1 MAYTLLGTYTGTCTN
16 VLGGTLNNSK
26 FLVDVYYEQSITN
39 NTTSLQIKPYVTKS
53 GHGESVTWYFKLDG
67 NDYYNVFCN
76 TYVNSRVDGGT
87 AYKTINHNNDG
98 TCMFNLNVSVE
109 TSYTQGANA
118 NLNNNCMKW
127 GKLSVNITLP
137 TIPRASSF
145 TVPSFTCGSAGT
157 ISISRA
163 STSFTHKVLYTFGS
177 YTGTISSNAT
187 TSCSWTPDNS
197 LATQIPNALSGVG
210 TITVETY
217 NGSTKIG
224 TASKTF
230 TLYVNGSMYPTI
242 GSLTLEG
249 VNLWNGY
256 YLKNHSQ
263 VKATIGSAAGVQG
276 STIKNYNISG
286 TGLNVASA
294 SGTSSKLSATGTNTY
309 TATVTDSRGR
319 TTTKTNSIYIYDYNN
334 PTATNINVYRCD
346 SNGNPNDEGSYIK
359 VTCQTGITNIADA
372 DLNAKT
378 ITIKT
383 KESNGTSWVTK
394 VNAHVLSGYYQ
405 TYQSAALSSYSIAS
419 AYDVQI
425 ILKDSLNTS
434 TYEYKISV
442 ASCVMNIEPG
452 GVGIGKYWEQ
462 GALDV
467 KGTIYS
473 DGHKV
478 PVIKREDGVM
488 EIGQYIDF
496 HHGSLN
502 NDFDTRFEVCNDQS
516 FQLHVPNGHF
526 TVDNAKPGI
535 IPNRGLQMGVGNY
548 DCFIRNTKTE
558 AYLQFQD
565 DGFLNFSGGMAINRL
580 GIKDTRGSNPAP
592 NSWGNQQ
599 LTLDFKNVNDL
610 GMNDTASATWCNV
623 LTTKGWFSDA
633 VDHPVSQM
641 AFNGDALYYR
651 SSTGSNAW
659 RGWCRIPMLHYVNGY
674 WGFGIANNDA
684 GSWLRSPSTGFIP
697 YESGGNS
704 SSLGTQ
710 GWIWKEIHGKY
721 IYMANGRCI
730 WGSSASDI
738 MVNSAILPDTNG
750 TKWLGWSSNKWAG
763 VYASNGYIQTSDM
776 RYKSDIKDIDDEIF
790 FNMIKNT
797 GVHSYVLN
805 ANRVDLD
812 DGIMPLTMDEAD
824 QEDIQIGII
833 AQELAQYEGSEYILN
848 YDEEVGYTV
857 NNYNLISAVMAAL
870 KVEITKR
877 ENVEAKL
884 MVAEE
889 KIKDLES
896 RLLKI
901 EELLNSK

>member
-1 MAYTLLGTYTGTCTN
+1 MAYTFLGTYTGTCYN
-16 VLGGTLNNSK
+16 VLGGTLSNSAFK
-26 FLVDVYYEQSITN
+26 ADIYYEQNINN
-39 NTTSLQIKPYVTKS
+39 NTTSLKISPYVTKS

-87 AYKTINHNNDG
+87 VYKTINHNNDG
-98 TCMFNLNVSVE
+98 TCTFNLNVSVE

-118 NLNNNCMKW
+118 NLNNQCMKS
-127 GKLSVNITLP
+127 GKISTSITLP
-137 TIPRASSF
+137 TIPRTSSF
-145 TVPSFTCGSAGT
+145 TIPSFTCGSAGT

-163 STSFTHKVLYTFGS
+163 SSSFTHKVLYAFGS
-177 YTGTISSNAT
+177 KSGTISSNAT

-197 LATQIPNALSGVG
+197 LATQIPNSLSGVG

-224 TASKTF
+224 SASKTF

-242 GSLTLEG
+242 ESLSLSG
-249 VNLWNGY
+249 INLWNGY
-256 YLKNHSQ
+256 YVKNHSQ
-263 VKATIGSAAGVQG
+263 VRATINNPSGSYG
-276 STIKNYNISG
+276 STITSYNLSG
-286 TGLNVASA
+286 NGLSSA
-294 SGTSSKLSATGTNTY
+294 SSSATSSKLTSVGTNTY
-309 TATVTDSRGR
+309 TATVSDSRGR
-319 TTTKTNSIYIYDYNN
+319 SVTKTGSIYVYDYNV

-346 SNGNPNDEGSYIK
+346 SNGVANNEGTFIK
-359 VTCQTGITNIADA
+359 IHCDCNITNIANA
-372 DLNAKT
+372 NSNAKT

-383 KESNGTSWVTK
+383 RVIGEATWTTK
-394 VNAHVLSGYYQ
+394 VSSLS
-405 TYQSAALSSYSIAS
+405 LSSYSLPYSSDALSTYSIAKG
-419 AYDVQI
+419 YEVQI
-425 ILKDSLNTS
+425 ILSDSLNTS
-434 TYEYKISV
+434 TYESRISV
-442 ASCVMNIEPG
+442 ASCIMNIEAG
-452 GVGIGKYWEQ
+452 GVGVGKYWEQ
-462 GALDV
+462 GSLDV

-488 EIGQYIDF
+488 EVGQYIDL
-496 HHGSLN
+496 HHGN
-502 NDFDTRFEVCNDQS
+502 FDNDFDVRFEVTNTRC
-516 FQLHVPNGHF
+516 LE
-526 TVDNAKPGI
+526 I
-535 IPNRGLQMGVGNY
+535 IPMGEWATVKGK
-548 DCFIRNTKTE
+548 F
-558 AYLQFQD
+558 
-565 DGFLNFSGGMAINRL
+565 AINGNTGYNLDLLTQSDGVAIGNSGIGKYLRIANNGWLYYDGDIAINKL
-580 GIKDTRGSNPAP
+580 GILDSRGSNPLP
-592 NSWGNQQ
+592 NHYAGYQMG
-599 LTLDFKNVNDL
+599 LDFKTANDL

-623 LTTKGWFSDA
+623 LTTKGWSSDA
-633 VDHPVSQM
+633 AAHPVSQL

-651 SSTGSNAW
+651 SSNGGNAW

-674 WGFGIANNDA
+674 WGFGIANNDGA
-684 GSWLRSPSTGFIP
+684 SWLRSPVTGFIP

-710 GWIWKEIHGKY
+710 GWIWKEIHGKN

-730 WGSSASDI
+730 WASSANDI

-750 TKWLGWSSNKWAG
+750 TKWLGWSNNKWAG

-812 DGIMPLTMDEAD
+812 DDIMPLTMDKAD
-824 QEDIQIGII
+824 QEDVQIGII

-848 YDEEVGYTV
+848 YNEEVGYTV

-877 ENVEAKL
+877 EQL
-884 MVAEE
+884 EE
-889 KIKDLES
+889 KVNSMEKRMLEM
-896 RLLKI
+896 
-901 EELLNSK
+901 EELLKNIQANKS